1 MNRINSRNLSVKQIL
16 TYHSFVG
23 WQFMKCEKTF
33 VLEIEITC
41 MHVIV
46 TLLIIIIAAAF
57 QWFKNPRKRVW
68 LEIFLCILIVE
79 YRRYN
84 SPLAFLKYEIATF
97 YFILT
102 INCLISLR
110 CSFIHFGQLPVDP
123 SAERL
128 LLVRSIFFTYPHLT
142 IVIDGSH

>member
-1 MNRINSRNLSVKQIL
+1 
-16 TYHSFVG
+16 
-23 WQFMKCEKTF
+23 MKCEKTF

-57 QWFKNPRKRVW
+57 QWFKNPRKR
-68 LEIFLCILIVE
+68 EIFLCILIVE

-84 SPLAFLKYEIATF
+84 SPLAFLKYEMATF

-110 CSFIHFGQLPVDP
+110 CSFIHFGQLPADP

-142 IVIDGSH
+142 IVINGSH